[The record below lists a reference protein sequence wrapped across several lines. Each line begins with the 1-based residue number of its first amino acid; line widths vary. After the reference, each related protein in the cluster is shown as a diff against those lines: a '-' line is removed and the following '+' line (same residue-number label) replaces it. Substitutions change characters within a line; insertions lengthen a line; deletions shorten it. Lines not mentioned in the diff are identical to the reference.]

1 MSWTKRVVVVVAAL
15 VANGCGDECQKL
27 LQNPGEPD
35 LGRFVYDNQCM
46 SCHGSM
52 GQGASAP
59 SLQEQLVAG
68 LTRCE
73 IVETVRT
80 GPGIM
85 PTFDKTLIDEDDMAN
100 LVEYITLE
108 FQ

>member
-1 MSWTKRVVVVVAAL
+1 MTWSLRVVAVLAAL
-15 VANGCGDECQKL
+15 VATGCGDECQSVQ
-27 LQNPGEPD
+27 QNPGNPD

-46 SCHGSM
+46 SCHGAM

-59 SLQEQLVAG
+59 SLQEQLSVG
-68 LTRCE
+68 LTKCE

-85 PTFDKTLIDEDDMAN
+85 PTFDKALIDEEDMAN